1 VAGVL
6 EFFFDY
12 GSPYS
17 YIADTQLADL
27 GRRVGC
33 RIEYVPML
41 LGGVFKATG
50 NSSPA
55 QESVESKRR
64 YGAVEMQRR
73 VAEYGIRF
81 EANPHF
87 PINTLNLMRHAHA
100 ALDLGVFPGFHAA
113 VFPAFWQ
120 REKNLGDPDVLASEL
135 SAAGLDADALANRAG
150 ERKIKDALRER
161 TDEAVARGAFGAPTF
176 FVADEMFFGSDRL
189 GAVEKALHSIQ
200 EKSD

>member
-1 VAGVL
+1 MAGVL

-135 SAAGLDADALANRAG
+135 SAAGLDADAL
-150 ERKIKDALRER
+150 RER